1 MSKMYFE
8 RPDNMAQALSA
19 LTSSKAKALAG
30 GTNIMVDIKKG
41 RETGS
46 HFVSL
51 DALDELK
58 KIEDKADGIH
68 VGSLVTFTMLEE
80 AMAGYPKAYKALLQA
95 GASVGGPQIRNRGT
109 IGGNILCASPSSD
122 SMPAL
127 LVLDA
132 SLELIRLESQGN
144 VQKRYIPLEGFVT
157 GVRKTGLLDNEL
169 LTQIVLPIKKG
180 NSCFYKAGT
189 RNAMAISVV
198 NGALYVEVSDKGII
212 ERAAAAFGS
221 VAPVV
226 VRTPKVEAQLKG
238 MAAHD
243 VFRDDFMDEL
253 KNILAEEI
261 TPISD
266 LRGTDA
272 YRQMVAGNI
281 LEENLKT
288 LLEGWR

>member
-51 DALDELK
+51 DDLDELK

-157 GVRKTGLLDNEL
+157 GVRKTGFWIMN
-169 LTQIVLPIKKG
+169 
-180 NSCFYKAGT
+180 C
-189 RNAMAISVV
+189 
-198 NGALYVEVSDKGII
+198 
-212 ERAAAAFGS
+212 
-221 VAPVV
+221 
-226 VRTPKVEAQLKG
+226 
-238 MAAHD
+238 
-243 VFRDDFMDEL
+243 
-253 KNILAEEI
+253 
-261 TPISD
+261 
-266 LRGTDA
+266 
-272 YRQMVAGNI
+272 
-281 LEENLKT
+281 
-288 LLEGWR
+288 